1 MTIQEVAN
9 RLVELCREGK
19 FTEAQTELYA
29 EDAVSI
35 EPTGPL
41 QVVQGTDMLK
51 MKGEQFGNMVEE
63 WYGGDVSDP
72 IISDDHFSVMMSMD
86 VKYKGQE
93 RKQESEIIVYEV
105 EDGKI
110 TSEQFFYKGEM

>member
-1 MTIQEVAN
+1 MTIQEIAN

-19 FTEAQTELYA
+19 FTEAQDELFA

-35 EPTGPL
+35 EPSGPL
-41 QVVQGTDMLK
+41 QVVQGLGMLK
-51 MKGEQFGNMVEE
+51 MKGEEFANMVEE
-63 WYGGDVSDP
+63 WYGGEVSDP

-86 VKYKGQE
+86 VKYKGMV
-93 RKQESEIIVYEV
+93 RKQESEIVVYEV

-110 TSEQFFYKGEM
+110 KSEQFFYSGEM